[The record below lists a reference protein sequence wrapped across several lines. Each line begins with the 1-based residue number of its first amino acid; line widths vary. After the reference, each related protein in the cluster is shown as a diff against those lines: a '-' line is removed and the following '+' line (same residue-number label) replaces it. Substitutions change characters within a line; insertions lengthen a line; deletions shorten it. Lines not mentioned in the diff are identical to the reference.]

1 MDDRHRRLHRTA
13 TPQSGV
19 WTRAQALACGFPD
32 TTIDRLA
39 ATGQWHRW
47 FDGPVFTAAGT
58 PATWQVRCTAG
69 ALRVGDDAVVA
80 RRSAA
85 RLWGLPGF
93 DRTSA
98 LELLV
103 PREHTP
109 RIAGLTVHRTIL
121 LEPHEIVAFGPLRVT
136 SVTRTLH
143 DLAVVID
150 RRTLL
155 LAAAEGYRLERT
167 DPLRLLGS
175 LHARPRRAGNG
186 RLRWAIEQ
194 LDDRFRRT
202 RSVAE
207 IVGITVLDDLGYRD
221 RYRVNVPLAL
231 TAPRD
236 VEVDV
241 LFGERGVLEILG
253 ARYHGDVL
261 RRAADARRRA
271 DLEADGFVV
280 AELWASELTDRARV
294 RTVVED
300 LLVRAERAAARGPLL
315 TAGTTPTGGS

>member
-19 WTRAQALACGFPD
+19 WTREQALACGFPG

-39 ATGQWHRW
+39 ASGQWRRW
-47 FDGPVFTAAGT
+47 YGGPVFSAAGT
-58 PATWQVRCTAG
+58 PATWQVRCIAG
-69 ALRVGDDAVVA
+69 ALRVGGDAVVA

-93 DRTSA
+93 DRSSA
-98 LELLV
+98 VELLV

-109 RIAGLTVHRTIL
+109 RIPGLTIHRTVL
-121 LEPHEIVAFGPLRVT
+121 LEPHELVPFGPLVVA

-143 DLAVVID
+143 DLAQVVD
-150 RRTLL
+150 QRTLL
-155 LAAAEGYRLERT
+155 LAAAEGYRLGRT
-167 DPLRLLGS
+167 DPLRLLVS
-175 LHARPRRAGNG
+175 VHARPRRAGNG
-186 RLRWAIEQ
+186 RLRWVIER
-194 LDDRFRRT
+194 LDDRYRRT

-207 IVGITVLDDLGYRD
+207 ILGITVLDDLGYRD
-221 RYRVNVPLAL
+221 RYRVNVPLSL
-231 TAPRD
+231 TEPRD

-241 LFGERGVLEILG
+241 LFGERAVLEILG

-261 RRAADARRRA
+261 RRRADAERRA
-271 DLEADGFVV
+271 ALEADGYVV
-280 AELWASELTDRARV
+280 AELWASELSDRTRV

-300 LLVRAERAAARGPLL
+300 LLVRAERAEARGPLL
-315 TAGTTPTGGS
+315 TAGNPRTGGS